1 MPLRLQVISAHR
13 ESMGGSCI
21 QEFAACGGTI
31 GRSLQ
36 CDWPLPDSKRFISS
50 QHAMIDY
57 QGGAYYLVDL
67 SRNGV
72 FVNGSKKAV
81 GKGNPQRLFDGDII
95 RLGEFE
101 ISATIISDPNES
113 DEDGMRNSIVRAQMV
128 SEDESVEL
136 AMLSADQIRDENIL
150 ERALHPGNVSG
161 QVSALSEVSTKNSR
175 QLQDAEAERIVADGA
190 IVFLKAA
197 GLDPKDFVGMDAT
210 LLLQNA
216 GRLLAEFT
224 ECTHSLL
231 RSKDTVLA
239 EFNIRSQAT
248 AAPANPLRSAGGVAN
263 ALRLLLGKRNAV
275 NASGTEAIDAAF
287 NELDQHQHAMINSM
301 RNALSDYLE
310 NFEPRA
316 LERILAQQTQRLGAG
331 QKAFRDQ
338 YAEVFA
344 ELAQPNKHKRPQ
356 RFDEEFS
363 RAYEMETGD

>member
-13 ESMGGSCI
+13 ESMGGGYI

-67 SRNGV
+67 SRNGL

-101 ISATIISDPNES
+101 ISVTLIHDPNEA

-136 AMLSADQIRDENIL
+136 AMLPADQIRDESVL
-150 ERALHPGNVSG
+150 ERALRPGNASG
-161 QVSALSEVSTKNSR
+161 QVSALSEISTANNKH
-175 QLQDAEAERIVADGA
+175 LQIAAAERVLADTTVA
-190 IVFLKAA
+190 FLKAA
-197 GLDPKDFVGMDAT
+197 GLDPKDFIGMDA
-210 LLLQNA
+210 LMLLQNA

-231 RSKDTVLA
+231 VAKDAILA
-239 EFNIRSQAT
+239 EFSIRSQNARS
-248 AAPANPLRSAGGVAN
+248 PANPLRSSDGMTN
-263 ALRLLLGKRNAV
+263 ALRLLLGKKNAV
-275 NASGTEAIDAAF
+275 NTAGTDAIDSAF
-287 NELDQHQHAMINSM
+287 NELDQHQHAVMNAM
-301 RNALSDYLE
+301 RNALGDYLE
-310 NFEPRA
+310 NFEPKV
-316 LERILAQQTQRLGAG
+316 LEQFFAQQTQRVGVG
-331 QKAFRDQ
+331 QKAFREQ
-338 YAEVFA
+338 YAEAFA
-344 ELAQPNKHKRPQ
+344 GLAQPNKHKRPQ